1 MCRPRLGLK
10 AGALARFGGLRL
22 SKMPG
27 QAASLRP
34 GLAWPKPGLWLEF
47 SKLLFVAP
55 LNEFIDSAQLWL
67 EEWRASSGRPFGPAL
82 ARLFG
87 LRPKPVHDYCVM
99 CCYADLE
106 GNELCLSHLLFSSI
120 LEKHKSEAKK
130 ASQDADHLNSLQNI
144 DVGNEEELNAFK
156 LKFNSFF
163 FSGDFQEVVHYLSN
177 IAVENR
183 DLHQVLK
190 SVNSR
195 IKEHKSTDT
204 SGNATHRQKCSL
216 VYNLRLQQS
225 PLSVNEILAMN
236 PLDLAAP
243 PRSLRNPCVIW
254 HKRDLHFGPPLHTV
268 LANTCC
274 CSHSSNYVC
283 AEAAGFYICSPDE
296 SALFLDHVPSKE
308 DSNILKMVANFVVL
322 HGFLRPPDGTD
333 LGHDG
338 RPNDGRRRVTE
349 GDGLPV
355 LSVNV
360 TARAARNLAIIH

>member
-1 MCRPRLGLK
+1 MCRPRPGLK

-55 LNEFIDSAQLWL
+55 LNEFIDSAQLWP
-67 EEWRASSGRPFGPAL
+67 EEWRARPQASSGRPFGPAFWPE
-82 ARLFG
+82 AE
-87 LRPKPVHDYCVM
+87 
-99 CCYADLE
+99 ADLE

-216 VYNLRLQQS
+216 PVAPSKMVQVGFNAGPRHARVFRLAKS
-225 PLSVNEILAMN
+225 STK
-236 PLDLAAP
+236 PLDD
-243 PRSLRNPCVIW
+243 IT
-254 HKRDLHFGPPLHTV
+254 KT
-268 LANTCC
+268 NTTT
-274 CSHSSNYVC
+274 
-283 AEAAGFYICSPDE
+283 
-296 SALFLDHVPSKE
+296 
-308 DSNILKMVANFVVL
+308 ILL
-322 HGFLRPPDGTD
+322 QR
-333 LGHDG
+333 
-338 RPNDGRRRVTE
+338 
-349 GDGLPV
+349 
-355 LSVNV
+355 
-360 TARAARNLAIIH
+360 